1 MPIVG
6 TLPDATT
13 GADRHRLAG
22 TFRLTQNRGWTGMQK
37 GEHGRDITA
46 TAVCI
51 ERNDRHRV
59 VYRGTRHA
67 LIAAGLVKPENFPE
81 GNGRNSWH
89 YPRVGQ
95 NWGLRRKNGD
105 VYCLTKLKDRRGIV
119 DAEVEAFKRVA
130 AARARRDA
138 GFQRFMHRMR
148 AGAERT
154 SVSPVT
160 QIPAQDRDIAFGP
173 HRIAESAPGH
183 IGGFERLAAAAL
195 VVGITIFFWTRRA

>member
-1 MPIVG
+1 
-6 TLPDATT
+6 
-13 GADRHRLAG
+13 
-22 TFRLTQNRGWTGMQK
+22 MQK

-46 TAVCI
+46 AAVCI

-59 VYRGTRHA
+59 VYRGTRQA
-67 LIAAGLVKPENFPE
+67 LIAAGLVRAENFPE
-81 GNGRNSWH
+81 RNGRISWH
-89 YPRVGQ
+89 YPKAGQ
-95 NWGLRRKNGD
+95 NWSLRRKNGD

-119 DAEVEAFKRVA
+119 DAEAEAFKRVA

-148 AGAERT
+148 GGAERT
-154 SVSPVT
+154 ASKLSVSPVT
-160 QIPAQDRDIAFGP
+160 QNPASNSAQDRDIALGP
-173 HRIAESAPGH
+173 HRIAERAPGH